1 MNRTALCVS
10 GLILLLVVQVW
21 LAFRVDRSHPVPEYD
36 EAVYADIAREHVRT
50 GIPSRRLGTDPQ
62 FYYIHPY
69 LQTTL
74 FWGMPIAETARWSEE
89 ESPYRALQHTT
100 QLRWVTTGFALLTI
114 LLLFLGCWIVAGPL
128 FGLVAATLL
137 TLNPLWLRF
146 SHLIYLEVPLAFW
159 ITGSLFATGYG
170 LDRTKAKRPTMW
182 FLLGGLSLGAAAITK
197 YLALIWGVAGF
208 VLLLGFLLRKRLKIR
223 DLLAWLAGAAAVGMT
238 WPTFIWRK
246 GSLPDWIEGSLS
258 RWTSFQTGPG
268 GDPRTE
274 WGVFSLL
281 RATVHEIG
289 PVHSFLLAAGMLLA
303 LIGVLCWNREVAGIL
318 LREERPS
325 DRSPIGTS
333 SYLLPHLALL
343 GLFLPVWVISP
354 TKDPKFLVMV
364 LPSLCLSV
372 TWGLG
377 WLMERIGPPVK
388 VGNIPRFDL
397 IFFALVLVTIGFP
410 VDLLGLDETSLRKL
424 YPTDHAYTRTCL
436 PHGEDFLPI
445 SERVFEMTDP
455 GDLVTV
461 GRQAP
466 ILGFLAD
473 RPYAMLYTHR
483 NAESVEKVLG
493 TSKVLVLDDAWELCL
508 SGLNEEDRK
517 TIRKHIER
525 EYKLVSESGG
535 IRLLEVPS
543 R

>member
-1 MNRTALCVS
+1 L
-10 GLILLLVVQVW
+10 GLILLLAVQVW
-21 LAFRVDRSHPVPEYD
+21 LAFRVDRSHPVSEYD
-36 EAVYADIAREHVRT
+36 EAVYADIAREYVRT
-50 GIPSRRLGTDPQ
+50 GIPSRRLGTDPR

-74 FWGMPIAETARWSEE
+74 FWGRPLAEAAQWSEE
-89 ESPYRALQHTT
+89 DSPYRALHHTT
-100 QLRWVTTGFALLTI
+100 RLRWVTTVFALLTI
-114 LLLFLGCWIVAGPL
+114 LLLFLGCWIAAGPL
-128 FGLVAATLL
+128 FALVVAALL

-159 ITGSLFATGYG
+159 IAASLFATGYG
-170 LDRTKAKRPTMW
+170 LDRTKAKHPTVW
-182 FLLGGLSLGAAAITK
+182 FLMGGLSLGAAVITK

-208 VLLLGFLLRKRLKIR
+208 VLLLGLFFRQRLRVW
-223 DLLAWLAGAAAVGMT
+223 DLLAWLAGTAAVSMT
-238 WPTFIWRK
+238 WPVFIWRK

-281 RATVHEIG
+281 RFTIQEIG

-303 LIGVLCWNREVAGIL
+303 VVGVLCWNREVAEIL
-318 LREERPS
+318 LRDEKSS
-325 DRSPIGTS
+325 DRPPKAPE
-333 SYLLPHLALL
+333 YLLPHFALL
-343 GLFLPVWVISP
+343 TLFLPVWILSP

-364 LPSLCLSV
+364 LPSLCLSA

-377 WLMERIGPPVK
+377 WLIERIGPPNK

-397 IFFALVLVTIGFP
+397 IFFALALVTIGFP
-410 VDLLGLDETSLRKL
+410 VDLLGLDETALKKL
-424 YPTDHAYTRTCL
+424 YPTDHAYSRTCL
-436 PHGEDFLPI
+436 PHGEDYMPI
-445 SERVFEMTDP
+445 SETVFEMTDP

-483 NAESVEKVLG
+483 NAESVERVLE
-493 TSKVLVLDDAWELCL
+493 TSKVVVLDDTWENCF
-508 SGLNEEDRK
+508 SGLTEEDRK
-517 TIRKHIER
+517 TIQRQIER
-525 EYKLVSESGG
+525 AYKLVSESGR
-535 IRLLEVPS
+535 IRLLES
-543 R
+543 IQ